1 VTTAKAFLS
10 RPVSHAFAS
19 KFAEA
24 WAACFA
30 AMTRCDLS
38 VMTPQHAIV
47 ASKTGVITGAS
58 VALLAAVPF
67 LRGSRSASLWATGFF
82 TVVADLLVHPSH
94 FGPHWAEAAVTGI
107 GAMVLAV
114 VLEKTTGWTPSEEP

>member
-1 VTTAKAFLS
+1 MNKIKTFLS
-10 RPVSHAFAS
+10 RPVPHAFTS

-24 WAACFA
+24 WTACFA

-47 ASKTGVITGAS
+47 ASKTGLITGAS
-58 VALLAAVPF
+58 VALLAAVPL
-67 LRGSRSASLWATGFF
+67 LRGSRSASLWATGLF
-82 TVVADLLVHPSH
+82 TVLADLLVHPSH
-94 FGPHWAEAAVTGI
+94 FGPQWAEAAVTGI

-114 VLEKTTGWTPSEEP
+114 VLEKTTGWQPTEEP